1 MAGENGTMLI
11 SPSISDGKVDDA
23 LREWPPLF
31 DAHLHIID
39 PQFPL
44 TANHGYLPPTF
55 TVQDY
60 RSRTKHL
67 NVVGGAVVSGSFQ
80 GFDQTYLLD
89 ALNRLGPGFV
99 GVTRLPAS
107 ATTGQ
112 IESLTSAG
120 VRAVRFNLFRGGGET
135 LDHLTDLARRVHEI
149 AGWHTEL
156 YLDARDLPDLE
167 PTLTALPQVSIDHLG
182 LSRRGFPA
190 LLRLAEHGAYVKAT
204 GFSRGDLDVPSA
216 LRDLAHANP
225 STLVAGTDLPS
236 TRAPRPFQ
244 DADLDLIINTL
255 GEHLTDNACTL
266 YRVAS

>member
-1 MAGENGTMLI
+1 MLVT
-11 SPSISDGKVDDA
+11 PMVSDGTNDDTQRKRPA
-23 LREWPPLF
+23 LF

-39 PQFPL
+39 PRFPL
-44 TANHGYLPPTF
+44 TANHGYLPPAF

-60 RSRTKHL
+60 RSRTRHL
-67 NVVGGAVVSGSFQ
+67 NVVGGAVISGSFQ

-89 ALNRLGPGFV
+89 ALTRLGPGFV
-99 GVTRLPAS
+99 GVTQLPAS

-135 LDHLTDLARRVHEI
+135 LNHLADLAQRVHET

-156 YLDARDLPDLE
+156 YLDARDLPELE
-167 PTLTALPQVSIDHLG
+167 PILTALPQISIDHLG
-182 LSRRGFPA
+182 LSRHGFPA

-204 GFSRGDLDVPSA
+204 GFSRGDLDVPTA

-225 STLVAGTDLPS
+225 STLIAGTDLPS
-236 TRAPRPFQ
+236 TRAPRPFR
-244 DADLDLIINTL
+244 DADLDLIINVL
-255 GEHLTDNACTL
+255 GEHLTAGVLRDNACTL
-266 YRVAS
+266 YRVAP